1 MSVKSV
7 SICVVNAAGAVLA
20 RGETT
25 SDPDEISAFIAQ
37 HVPGPERVVHESGI
51 LAIWLTRELE
61 KRGLPI
67 ICIDARLAH
76 KALSGRINK
85 SDPGDAEGL
94 AHLARTGWFS
104 RVHIRSE
111 VSERVRVLIGTR
123 ARLIRLRKDLEAH
136 VRGVLK
142 VFGIC
147 MGAVGRAEMR
157 QRFRDQ
163 LSEAGQ
169 GDLAISVMA
178 DMFNPIHKALC
189 AATEAMDNELKAI
202 ARESS
207 VARRLMTVPGV
218 GPVVALSFIATLDDA
233 RRFRRAKDVGAFF
246 GLTPR
251 RHQSGDMD
259 WSGRIS
265 KCGDRDLRRLLYSAA
280 TTLITQVRKPSPR
293 RRLRAA
299 SSLYLPDRKLGM
311 NGEAI
316 LRTRLLT
323 ESYSIIWLSKAFS
336 NEKVPS
342 MLFSRTTRSLA
353 LVRRVPWLQVALAE
367 VPRVESEG

>member
-1 MSVKSV
+1 MSHYVGLDVSVKSV
-7 SICVVNAAGAVLA
+7 SICVVDAAGSVLA

-37 HVPGPERVVHESGI
+37 HASDPERVVHESGI

-61 KRGLPI
+61 KRGIPI

-94 AHLARTGWFS
+94 AHLARTGWFTP
-104 RVHIRSE
+104 VHIRSE
-111 VSERVRVLIGTR
+111 ASERVRVLIGTR
-123 ARLIRLRKDLEAH
+123 ARLIRMRKDLEAH

-147 MGAVGRAEMR
+147 MGAVGQAHMR

-163 LSEAGQ
+163 LAQAGQ
-169 GDLAISVMA
+169 ADLAISVMA
-178 DMFNPIHKALC
+178 EMFIPIHKALC
-189 AATEAMDNELKAI
+189 AAKQAMDDELKAI
-202 ARESS
+202 ARGSDL
-207 VARRLMTVPGV
+207 ARRLMTVPGV
-218 GPVVALSFIATLDDA
+218 GPVVALSFAATLDDA
-233 RRFRRAKDVGAFF
+233 GRFRRAKDVGAFL

-251 RHQSGDMD
+251 RHQSGDVD

-280 TTLITQVRKPSPR
+280 TTLITQVRKPSQLR
-293 RRLRAA
+293 TWALRLQERKGFKKAAVA
-299 SSLYLPDRKLGM
+299 SSRKLAIVMMCIWRDGTVF
-311 NGEAI
+311 NPTQEAI
-316 LRTRLLT
+316 
-323 ESYSIIWLSKAFS
+323 A
-336 NEKVPS
+336 
-342 MLFSRTTRSLA
+342 
-353 LVRRVPWLQVALAE
+353 
-367 VPRVESEG
+367 

>member
-1 MSVKSV
+1 MSHYVGLDVSVKSV
-7 SICVVNAAGAVLA
+7 SICVVDAAGSVLA
-20 RGETT
+20 RGDTT
-25 SDPDEISAFIAQ
+25 SDPDEIAEFVNRHA
-37 HVPGPERVVHESGI
+37 PAAERIVHESGI

-111 VSERVRVLIGTR
+111 ASERVRVLIGTR
-123 ARLIRLRKDLEAH
+123 ERLIRMRKDLEAH

-147 MGAVGRAEMR
+147 MGAVGRADMR
-157 QRFRDQ
+157 RRFRDQ
-163 LSEAGQ
+163 LAEAGQ
-169 GDLAISVMA
+169 SDLAISVMA
-178 DMFNPIHKALC
+178 DMFIPIHKALC
-189 AATEAMDNELKAI
+189 AATEAMDDELKSI
-202 ARESS
+202 ARESDL
-207 VARRLMTVPGV
+207 VRRLMTVPGV
-218 GPVVALSFIATLDDA
+218 GYVVALSFAATLDDA
-233 RRFRRAKDVGAFF
+233 DRFKKAKDVGAFL

-251 RHQSGDMD
+251 RHQSGDVD

-280 TTLITQVRKPSPR
+280 TTLITQVRKPSS
-293 RRLRAA
+293 LRAWAKRLEERKGFKKAAVAA
-299 SSLYLPDRKLGM
+299 SRKLAVVMMCIWRDGTVFEPTR
-311 NGEAI
+311 EAI
-316 LRTRLLT
+316 
-323 ESYSIIWLSKAFS
+323 
-336 NEKVPS
+336 V
-342 MLFSRTTRSLA
+342 
-353 LVRRVPWLQVALAE
+353 
-367 VPRVESEG
+367 